1 MPRWSK
7 LTRTIRDIKDD
18 VTLRTKKDAQDYML
32 ALPKDRETK
41 GQWQI
46 VAGLLLEGADAE
58 RVTRA
63 IESALMYE
71 ARLDVRLSRKQASED
86 KP

>member
-7 LTRTIRDIKDD
+7 LTRKIRDIKDR
-18 VTLRTKKDAQDYML
+18 VTLRTKKDVEDYML

-46 VAGLLLEGADAE
+46 VAGLLLEGADAKA
-58 RVTRA
+58 VTRA
-63 IESALMYE
+63 IELALSSIV
-71 ARLDVRLSRKQASED
+71 RLDINHTQAPRD
-86 KP
+86 PD